1 MWKLFFYRRFNWND
15 NWTFYIIN
23 TINSNMKKSS
33 EFQIEKKILDELKEK
48 GFEAAENLNSI
59 ENEYDEPLSKSRKLR
74 ILMKEIRKEF
84 PNND

>member
-1 MWKLFFYRRFNWND
+1 
-15 NWTFYIIN
+15 
-23 TINSNMKKSS
+23 MKKSS